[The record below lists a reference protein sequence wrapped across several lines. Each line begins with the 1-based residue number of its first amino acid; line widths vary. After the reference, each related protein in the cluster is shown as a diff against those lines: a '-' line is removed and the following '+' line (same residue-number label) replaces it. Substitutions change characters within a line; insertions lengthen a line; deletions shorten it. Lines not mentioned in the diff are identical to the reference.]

1 MSLAVGE
8 THGNSVLPSDELP
21 TLQGLN
27 VMGAELVGRIFD
39 PFGVG
44 NLFVGGSLS
53 AGFTRG

>member
-8 THGNSVLPSDELP
+8 THGNGVSEELP

-27 VMGAELVGRIFD
+27 VFGNKLMGRIFD

-44 NLFVGGSLS
+44 DFYLL
-53 AGFTRG
+53 